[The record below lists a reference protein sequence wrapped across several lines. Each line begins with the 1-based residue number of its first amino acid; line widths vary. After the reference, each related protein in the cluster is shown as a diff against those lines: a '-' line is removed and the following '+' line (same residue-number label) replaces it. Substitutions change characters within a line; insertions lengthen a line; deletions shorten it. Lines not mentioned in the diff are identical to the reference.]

1 MKKITTLLLLFLAF
15 AANSQ
20 SNLTIF
26 NNNGQQFYVIF
37 NGIKQNSVPMTNVS
51 VAAIKNGS
59 YSVKLIFSDGK
70 TPDIDKNF
78 MLDEP
83 TDITARVV
91 MKKGKLKLQLIS
103 SIPTKGAMTEGDY
116 VIYRPNNSAVYSDA
130 SSGNQTV
137 TTQETTTITTT
148 NSTNGNTVNT
158 TNNSQG
164 TTGNTTIQQNS
175 SNQNV
180 TGQNGSVTIQV
191 NGGTT
196 GQQAG
201 QSGQVGMNVSVN
213 GGTTGQQ
220 TEQVGMNVS
229 VNGGITGQQTE
240 QVGMNVTVNGG
251 TTGQQ
256 TEQVGMNVTVN
267 GGTTGQQTE
276 QVGMNVSVNGGI
288 TGQQTEQVGM
298 NVTVNGGITGQQTEQ
313 VGMNVT
319 INSQDPNTLNGAV
332 NTSVNVNGNG
342 TTNATNVG
350 TTVTQTTTTTTVTT
364 NGTTLN
370 TNSNQQ
376 INNTATVPVTSN
388 ASNSN
393 VNATICTK
401 TLGDVSVFVEDINS
415 MTFDDDKKELILK
428 DLKNHCLTAAQT
440 YKIMETLT
448 FEADRL
454 EIAKYLFDRMLDKE
468 NGRILLPLFTFDSS
482 KMEFREYMRK

>member
-51 VAAIKNGS
+51 VAAIKNGT

-148 NSTNGNTVNT
+148 NSTNGNAVNT
-158 TNNSQG
+158 SNNSQG
-164 TTGNTTIQQNS
+164 TTGNATIQQNS
-175 SNQNV
+175 SNQNA
-180 TGQNGSVTIQV
+180 TGQNGLVTIQV
-191 NGGTT
+191 NGGAT
-196 GQQAG
+196 GQQSG
-201 QSGQVGMNVSVN
+201 QAGQVGMNVSVN
-213 GGTTGQQ
+213 GGTAGQQ

-229 VNGGITGQQTE
+229 VNGGMTGQQTE
-240 QVGMNVTVNGG
+240 QVGMNVTLNA
-251 TTGQQ
+251 Q
-256 TEQVGMNVTVN
+256 N
-267 GGTTGQQTE
+267 
-276 QVGMNVSVNGGI
+276 
-288 TGQQTEQVGM
+288 
-298 NVTVNGGITGQQTEQ
+298 
-313 VGMNVT
+313 
-319 INSQDPNTLNGAV
+319 PNIQNGAV
-332 NTSVNVNGNG
+332 NTSVNVNGTG
-342 TTNATNVG
+342 ITNASNVG
-350 TTVTQTTTTTTVTT
+350 TTVTQTTTTTVTT
-364 NGTTLN
+364 NGTTVN

-376 INNTATVPVTSN
+376 NINSTTVPVTTNSSN
-388 ASNSN
+388 TNGNTTFCA
-393 VNATICTK
+393 K
-401 TLGDVSVFVEDINS
+401 TLGDVTAFVEDINS

-468 NGRILLPLFTFDSS
+468 NGKILLPLFTFDST

>member
-51 VAAIKNGS
+51 VAAIKNGA

-91 MKKGKLKLQLIS
+91 VKKGKLKLQLIS
-103 SIPTKGAMTEGDY
+103 SIPTKGALTEGDF
-116 VIYRPNNSAVYSDA
+116 VIYRPNNAAVYSDA
-130 SSGNQTV
+130 TTGNQTV

-158 TNNSQG
+158 SNNSQG
-164 TTGNTTIQQNS
+164 TTGTTTIQQNGT
-175 SNQNV
+175 NQNT

-191 NGGTT
+191 NGGPT
-196 GQQAG
+196 GQQSG
-201 QSGQVGMNVSVN
+201 QVGMNVSVNGGMTGQQSEQVGMNVSVN

-229 VNGGITGQQTE
+229 VNGG
-240 QVGMNVTVNGG
+240 
-251 TTGQQ
+251 
-256 TEQVGMNVTVN
+256 
-267 GGTTGQQTE
+267 TTGQQTE
-276 QVGMNVSVNGGI
+276 QVGMNVSVNGGM

-298 NVTVNGGITGQQTEQ
+298 NVTVNGGMTGQQTEQ

-319 INSQDPNTLNGAV
+319 INSQDPNLQNDAV
-332 NTSVNVNGNG
+332 NTSVNVNGTG
-342 TTNATNVG
+342 MANASNVG

-364 NGTTLN
+364 NGTTVN

-376 INNTATVPVTSN
+376 NTNSATVPVTTNS
-388 ASNSN
+388 SNSN
-393 VNATICTK
+393 GNTTVCAKI
-401 TLGDVSVFVEDINS
+401 LGDVTAFVEDINS

-468 NGRILLPLFTFDSS
+468 NGKTLLPLFTFDST

>member
-1 MKKITTLLLLFLAF
+1 MKKITTLLLLFLAY

-51 VAAIKNGS
+51 VAAIKNGA

-91 MKKGKLKLQLIS
+91 LKKGKLKLQLIS
-103 SIPTKGAMTEGDY
+103 SIPTKGALTEGDF
-116 VIYRPNNSAVYSDA
+116 VIYRPNNAAVYSDA
-130 SSGNQTV
+130 ISGNQTV

-158 TNNSQG
+158 SNNSQG
-164 TTGNTTIQQNS
+164 TTGTTTIQQNGT
-175 SNQNV
+175 NQNA

-196 GQQAG
+196 GQQSG
-201 QSGQVGMNVSVN
+201 QAGQVGMNVSVN
-213 GGTTGQQ
+213 GGTTGQQTEQVGMNVSVNGGTTGQQTEQVGMNVSVNGGTTGQQTEQVGQVGMNVSVNSGTTGQQ

-240 QVGMNVTVNGG
+240 QVGMNVT
-251 TTGQQ
+251 
-256 TEQVGMNVTVN
+256 
-267 GGTTGQQTE
+267 
-276 QVGMNVSVNGGI
+276 
-288 TGQQTEQVGM
+288 
-298 NVTVNGGITGQQTEQ
+298 
-313 VGMNVT
+313 
-319 INSQDPNTLNGAV
+319 INSQDPNLQNGAV
-332 NTSVNVNGNG
+332 NTSVNVNGTG
-342 TTNATNVG
+342 MANASNVG

-364 NGTTLN
+364 NGTTVN

-376 INNTATVPVTSN
+376 NTNSTTVPVTTNS
-388 ASNSN
+388 SNSN
-393 VNATICTK
+393 GNTTVCAKI
-401 TLGDVSVFVEDINS
+401 LGDVAAFVEDINS

-468 NGRILLPLFTFDSS
+468 NGKTLLPLFTFDST

>member
-1 MKKITTLLLLFLAF
+1 MKNITTLLLLFFAF

-51 VAAIKNGS
+51 VAGIKNGA

-78 MLDEP
+78 MLEEP

-91 MKKGKLKLQLIS
+91 LKKGKLKLQLIS
-103 SIPTKGAMTEGDY
+103 SIPTKGALTEGDF

-130 SSGNQTV
+130 TSGNQTV
-137 TTQETTTITTT
+137 TMQETITISTT
-148 NSTNGNTVNT
+148 NSTNGNAVNSS
-158 TNNSQG
+158 NNSQG
-164 TTGNTTIQQNS
+164 TTTIQQNGT
-175 SNQNV
+175 NQNA
-180 TGQNGSVTIQV
+180 TGQNGSVNIQVNGGATGQQSGQVGQVGMNVSVNGGATGQQTEQVGMNVSV

-196 GQQAG
+196 GQQTE
-201 QSGQVGMNVSVN
+201 QVGQVGMNVSVN

-220 TEQVGMNVS
+220 TEQVGMNV
-229 VNGGITGQQTE
+229 
-240 QVGMNVTVNGG
+240 TVNGG
-251 TTGQQ
+251 
-256 TEQVGMNVTVN
+256 M
-267 GGTTGQQTE
+267 
-276 QVGMNVSVNGGI
+276 
-288 TGQQTEQVGM
+288 
-298 NVTVNGGITGQQTEQ
+298 TGQQTEQ

-319 INSQDPNTLNGAV
+319 INSQDPNLQNGGV
-332 NTSVNVNGNG
+332 NTSVNVNGTG
-342 TTNATNVG
+342 MTNATNVG
-350 TTVTQTTTTTTVTT
+350 TTVTQTTTATTVTT
-364 NGTTLN
+364 NGTTVN

-376 INNTATVPVTSN
+376 NTSSTTVPVTTNSSN
-388 ASNSN
+388 TNGNTTVCA
-393 VNATICTK
+393 K
-401 TLGDVSVFVEDINS
+401 TLGDVAAFVEDINS

-468 NGRILLPLFTFDSS
+468 NGKTLLPLFTFDST

>member
-51 VAAIKNGS
+51 VAAIKNGT

-148 NSTNGNTVNT
+148 NSTNGNAVNT
-158 TNNSQG
+158 SNNSQG
-164 TTGNTTIQQNS
+164 TTGNATIQQNS
-175 SNQNV
+175 SNQNA

-191 NGGTT
+191 NGGAT
-196 GQQAG
+196 GQQSG
-201 QSGQVGMNVSVN
+201 QAGQVGMNVSVN
-213 GGTTGQQ
+213 GGTAGQQ

-229 VNGGITGQQTE
+229 VND
-240 QVGMNVTVNGG
+240 G

-256 TEQVGMNVTVN
+256 TEQVGMNITVN

-276 QVGMNVSVNGGI
+276 QVGMNVSVNGGM

-298 NVTVNGGITGQQTEQ
+298 NVTLNAQ
-313 VGMNVT
+313 N
-319 INSQDPNTLNGAV
+319 PNIQNGAV
-332 NTSVNVNGNG
+332 NTSVNVNGTG
-342 TTNATNVG
+342 ITNASNVG
-350 TTVTQTTTTTTVTT
+350 TTVTQTTTTTVTT
-364 NGTTLN
+364 NGTTVN

-376 INNTATVPVTSN
+376 NINSTTVPVTTNSSN
-388 ASNSN
+388 TNGNTTFCA
-393 VNATICTK
+393 K
-401 TLGDVSVFVEDINS
+401 TLGDVTAFVEDINS

-468 NGRILLPLFTFDSS
+468 NGKILLPLFTFDST

>member
-15 AANSQ
+15 VANSQ

-51 VAAIKNGS
+51 VAAIKNGA

-83 TDITARVV
+83 KDITARVIL
-91 MKKGKLKLQLIS
+91 KKGKLKLQLIS
-103 SIPTKGAMTEGDY
+103 SIPTKGALTEGDF
-116 VIYRPNNSAVYSDA
+116 VIYRPNNTAVYSDA
-130 SSGNQTV
+130 ISGNQTV

-148 NSTNGNTVNT
+148 NSTNGNAVNT
-158 TNNSQG
+158 SNNSQG
-164 TTGNTTIQQNS
+164 TTGNATIQQNS
-175 SNQNV
+175 SNQNA

-191 NGGTT
+191 NGGAT
-196 GQQAG
+196 GQQSG
-201 QSGQVGMNVSVN
+201 QAGQVGMN
-213 GGTTGQQ
+213 
-220 TEQVGMNVS
+220 
-229 VNGGITGQQTE
+229 I
-240 QVGMNVTVNGG
+240 TVNGG

-276 QVGMNVSVNGGI
+276 QVGMNV
-288 TGQQTEQVGM
+288 
-298 NVTVNGGITGQQTEQ
+298 
-313 VGMNVT
+313 T
-319 INSQDPNTLNGAV
+319 INSQDPNLQNGAV
-332 NTSVNVNGNG
+332 NTSVNVNGTG
-342 TTNATNVG
+342 ITNASNVG
-350 TTVTQTTTTTTVTT
+350 TTVTQTTTTTVTT
-364 NGTTLN
+364 NGTTVN

-376 INNTATVPVTSN
+376 NINSTTVPVTTNSSN
-388 ASNSN
+388 TNGNTTFCA
-393 VNATICTK
+393 K
-401 TLGDVSVFVEDINS
+401 TLGDVTAFVEDINS

-468 NGRILLPLFTFDSS
+468 NGKILLPLFTFDST

>member
-1 MKKITTLLLLFLAF
+1 MKKITTLLLLLFAF
-15 AANSQ
+15 TANSQ

-51 VAAIKNGS
+51 VAGIKNGS

-83 TDITARVV
+83 KDITARVIL
-91 MKKGKLKLQLIS
+91 KKGKLKLQLIS
-103 SIPTKGAMTEGDY
+103 SIPTKGVLTEGDF
-116 VIYRPNNSAVYSDA
+116 VIYRPNNTAVFSDA
-130 SSGNQTV
+130 ISGNQTV

-148 NSTNGNTVNT
+148 NSTNGNAVNT
-158 TNNSQG
+158 TNTSQG
-164 TTGNTTIQQNS
+164 TTGTAAVQQNGT
-175 SNQNV
+175 NQNS
-180 TGQNGSVTIQV
+180 TNQNGSVTIQV

-196 GQQAG
+196 GQQSGQAG
-201 QSGQVGMNVSVN
+201 QVGMNVSVNGGTTGQQTEQVGMNVNVNGGMTGQQTEQVGMNVSVN

-229 VNGGITGQQTE
+229 VNGG
-240 QVGMNVTVNGG
+240 

-256 TEQVGMNVTVN
+256 TEQVGMNVTLN
-267 GGTTGQQTE
+267 A
-276 QVGMNVSVNGGI
+276 
-288 TGQQTEQVGM
+288 
-298 NVTVNGGITGQQTEQ
+298 
-313 VGMNVT
+313 
-319 INSQDPNTLNGAV
+319 QDPNIQNGAV
-332 NTSVNVNGNG
+332 NTSVNVNGTG
-342 TTNATNVG
+342 ITNASNVG

-364 NGTTLN
+364 NGTTVN

-376 INNTATVPVTSN
+376 NTNSATVPVTTNSSN
-388 ASNSN
+388 TNGN
-393 VNATICTK
+393 TTICVK
-401 TLGDVSVFVEDINS
+401 TLGDVAAFVEDINS

-468 NGRILLPLFTFDSS
+468 NGKTLLPLFTFDST

>member
-15 AANSQ
+15 TAKSQ

-51 VAAIKNGS
+51 VAAIKNGA

-78 MLDEP
+78 MLEEP

-91 MKKGKLKLQLIS
+91 QKKGKLKLQMIS
-103 SIPTKGAMTEGDY
+103 SIPTKGALTEGDF
-116 VIYRPNNSAVYSDA
+116 VIYRPNNSAIFSDA
-130 SSGNQTV
+130 TSGNQTV

-148 NSTNGNTVNT
+148 NSTNGNAVNT

-164 TTGNTTIQQNS
+164 TTGNTTIQQNT
-175 SNQNV
+175 SNPNSI
-180 TGQNGSVTIQV
+180 GQNGSVNIQV
-191 NGGTT
+191 NGGTA
-196 GQQAG
+196 GQQTEQVGQVGMNVSVNGGTAG
-201 QSGQVGMNVSVN
+201 QQTEQVGQVGMNVSVN

-220 TEQVGMNVS
+220 AEQVGQVGINIS
-229 VNGGITGQQTE
+229 VNGVSTGQQTE
-240 QVGMNVTVNGG
+240 QVGQVGQVGMTVSVNGGTSGQQTEQFGMNVTVNGG

-256 TEQVGMNVTVN
+256 TEQVGT
-267 GGTTGQQTE
+267 
-276 QVGMNVSVNGGI
+276 
-288 TGQQTEQVGM
+288 
-298 NVTVNGGITGQQTEQ
+298 
-313 VGMNVT
+313 NVT
-319 INSQDPNTLNGAV
+319 INSQDPNTLNGSV

-342 TTNATNVG
+342 TTNSTNVG
-350 TTVTQTTTTTTVTT
+350 TTVTQTTTTTSVTT
-364 NGTTLN
+364 NGTNIN
-370 TNSNQQ
+370 TNTNQQ
-376 INNTATVPVTSN
+376 NTNTGTVPMTTNS
-388 ASNSN
+388 SNSN
-393 VNATICTK
+393 GNTTICTK
-401 TLGDVSVFVEDINS
+401 TLNDVVAFVEDINS

-468 NGRILLPLFTFDSS
+468 NGKTLLPLFTFDST